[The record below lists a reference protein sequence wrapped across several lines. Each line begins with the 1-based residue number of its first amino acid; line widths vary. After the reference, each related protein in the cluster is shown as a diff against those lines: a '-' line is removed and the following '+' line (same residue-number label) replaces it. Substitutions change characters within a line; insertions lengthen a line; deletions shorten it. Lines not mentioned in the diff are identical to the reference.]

1 MSNPGDFKNNPL
13 YTDITRLDHLSP
25 QPTFSYFWNVQS
37 GRWEPATSLTL
48 DLGSGGF
55 SGSFNAEFDF
65 SETNRLLSGISG
77 QLSNVNDAETH
88 RLLSGISGELGQIN
102 DAETHR
108 LLSGISGELGQI
120 NDAETH
126 RLLSGIS
133 GELENTN
140 DLETH
145 KILSGISGLLANP
158 PDINI
163 SRADSQPWKLV
174 TKTVNQKIEEDFILM
189 EDIPDNVRYGTYA
202 ENCYG
207 QDKSIMDDILGNYN
221 LNARLD
227 SSNPETGHPDYFLH
241 AEYLDTGRCIEAIEV
256 FHSDTRFA
264 MRQENERASLIN
276 SYELKDFNE
285 LYERGLVD
293 SIQIYNETP
302 YPIQF
307 HTIDST
313 FDPAKAFTPEN
324 DNILY
329 LFSNTAVRLNSDEA
343 QRVFVKRPHTI
354 SGYTVKYAIT
364 YKATGLKD
372 TY

>member
-77 QLSNVNDAETH
+77 QLSDVNDTETH
-88 RLLSGISGELGQIN
+88 RLLSGISGELGEIN

-108 LLSGISGELGQI
+108 LLSGISGELGKI
-120 NDAETH
+120 NDTETH
-126 RLLSGIS
+126 RLLSGVSGVLEDLSIS
-133 GELENTN
+133 GGT
-140 DLETH
+140 TH
-145 KILSGISGLLANP
+145 VN
-158 PDINI
+158 
-163 SRADSQPWKLV
+163 RADTQPWKLI

-189 EDIPDNVRYGTYA
+189 EDIPNNLRYGDYG

-227 SSNPETGHPDYFLH
+227 RSTPETGHPDYFIH
-241 AEYLDTGRCIEAIEV
+241 AEYIDTGRCVESTQV

-264 MRQENERASLIN
+264 MRQENQKASLIN
-276 SYELKDFNE
+276 SYELKDFND
-285 LYERGLVD
+285 LYQRGLVD
-293 SIQIYNETP
+293 NIQLYNESP

-313 FDPAKAFTPEN
+313 FDASKAFTPEN
-324 DNILY
+324 DNLLY
-329 LFSNTAVRLNSDEA
+329 LFSDTAVKLNSDEA
-343 QRVFVKRPHTI
+343 QKIFVKRPHTI
-354 SGYTVKYAIT
+354 SGYTIKYSIT
-364 YKATGLKD
+364 YKSTGISD
-372 TY
+372 IIY